1 MNDILADT
9 HAIVW
14 TLFEPSKLS
23 AAALRQL
30 QNAQAA
36 GGRVLV
42 SAITLVEV
50 TYLVE
55 KRKLVPAVLSG
66 LWAAIAD
73 PGKPVDAV
81 PVSLDVARFLDQIPR
96 GIVPDM
102 PDRIIA
108 ATALSGG
115 FPLVS
120 ADRKIRSLNVLGL
133 SVIW

>member
-14 TLFEPSKLS
+14 TLFEPTRLS

-30 QNAQAA
+30 QSAQAA

-42 SAITLVEV
+42 STVTLVEV
-50 TYLVE
+50 TYFVE
-55 KRKLVPAVLSG
+55 NGRLAPAVSFG
-66 LWAAIAD
+66 LWAAITD
-73 PGKPVDAV
+73 PSKPIDAL
-81 PVSLDVARFLDQIPR
+81 PVSLDVARVLDQIPR
-96 GIVPDM
+96 GVVADM

-115 FPLVS
+115 LPLVS
-120 ADRKIRSLNVLGL
+120 ADQKLRSLAVPGL
-133 SVIW
+133 SVVW